1 MAPDDTIFHFIKD
14 WLWAPALGLIAWAWS
29 RNEKEH
35 DMMRARTEKLQE
47 DAGAIQSSLHD
58 RFATNMEDRMKEM
71 RDFVREE
78 DHKLSEEILISRG
91 HIAKLF
97 DKLEEHGKRSE
108 DRHLETL
115 KEIRDLSNAMHAG
128 LSQKADK

>member
-1 MAPDDTIFHFIKD
+1 
-14 WLWAPALGLIAWAWS
+14 
-29 RNEKEH
+29 
-35 DMMRARTEKLQE
+35 MMRESTQKLQE
-47 DAGAIQSSLHD
+47 YASSSQSSLHD
-58 RFATNMEDRMKEM
+58 RFASNIETRMQEM
-71 RDFVREE
+71 RDFVRDE

-115 KEIRDLSNAMHAG
+115 REIRNLATDMHKG
-128 LSQKADK
+128 LAQKADK

>member
-1 MAPDDTIFHFIKD
+1 MDDSVMHFIKD
-14 WLWAPALGLIAWAWS
+14 WLWAPLLGLIAWAWQ

-35 DMMRARTEKLQE
+35 EMLWKTTEKLQKYANE
-47 DAGAIQSSLHD
+47 SQSSLHD
-58 RFATNMEDRMKEM
+58 RFASNIEDRMKEM

-115 KEIRDLSNAMHAG
+115 REIRILSTDMNKALAT
-128 LSQKADK
+128 KADK

>member
-1 MAPDDTIFHFIKD
+1 MEEPVFSFIRD
-14 WLWAPALGLIAWAWS
+14 WLWAPALALIAWAWT

-35 DMMRARTEKLQE
+35 DMMRETTQKLQE
-47 DAGAIQSSLHD
+47 YATASQSSLHD
-58 RFATNMEDRMKEM
+58 RFATNVETRMQEM
-71 RDFVREE
+71 REFVRDE

-115 KEIRDLSNAMHAG
+115 KEIRILSSDMHKA
-128 LSQKADK
+128 LAQKADK

>member
-1 MAPDDTIFHFIKD
+1 MDDAVMHFIKD
-14 WLWAPALGLIAWAWS
+14 WLWAPLLGLIAWAWQ

-35 DMMRARTEKLQE
+35 EMLWATNKELQKYAS
-47 DAGAIQSSLHD
+47 DSQSSLHD
-58 RFATNMEDRMKEM
+58 RFATNMENRMQEM
-71 RDFVREE
+71 RDFVKEE

-115 KEIRDLSNAMHAG
+115 KEIRNLASDMHKG
-128 LSQKADK
+128 LAQKADK

>member
-1 MAPDDTIFHFIKD
+1 MDDSVVNFIKD
-14 WLWAPALGLIAWAWS
+14 WLWGPVLALIGWAWH

-35 DMMRARTEKLQE
+35 EMLWTTTKELQKYASE
-47 DAGAIQSSLHD
+47 SQSSLHD
-58 RFATNMEDRMKEM
+58 RFATNMETRMQEM

-78 DHKLSEEILISRG
+78 DRKLSEEVLISRG

-97 DKLEEHGKRSE
+97 DKLEEHGQRSE

-115 KEIRDLSNAMHAG
+115 REIRILSTDMHKA
-128 LSQKADK
+128 LATKADK